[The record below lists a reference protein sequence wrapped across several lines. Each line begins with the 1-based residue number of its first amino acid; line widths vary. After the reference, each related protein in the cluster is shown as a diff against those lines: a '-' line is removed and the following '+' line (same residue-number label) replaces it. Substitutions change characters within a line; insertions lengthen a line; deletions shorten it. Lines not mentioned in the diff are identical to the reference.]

1 MQEFLTLQKTQAES
15 EHSWTLDVS
24 TLDDSCDLSVKNPN
38 KVEEVDERTPQ
49 EVFDNIM
56 SLGCEAGEIMNTI
69 QEEFWKDDIDD
80 VFGFVD
86 EDSDDYIIHHRFTE
100 EEKAEYNALLDRADE
115 LEDKYLE
122 AGPEEKKRIRREI
135 LEQYGK
141 AEDLVNKYKK
151 DDESSEEDE
160 A

>member
-1 MQEFLTLQKTQAES
+1 MAKQKTREDS
-15 EHSWTLDVS
+15 EYSWTIDASELG
-24 TLDDSCDLSVKNPN
+24 DDLDLSVKNPH
-38 KVEEVDERTPQ
+38 KIEEVDERTPQ

-56 SLGCEAGEIMNTI
+56 SLGGEAGEIMDTI

-115 LEDKYLE
+115 LDDKVFD
-122 AGPEEKKRIRREI
+122 ASPEEQKRIRRESFK
-135 LEQYGK
+135 LYAK

-151 DDESSEEDE
+151 DGESSEEDE